1 MLQFPYYDEAL
12 LYIQRPELIPWINTA
27 NATCHLAPF
36 AACFACCFL
45 CILLWF
51 VMPLPVKAF
60 FTHWPLGNVKVIWN
74 MLLSIF
80 CSLFCY
86 YFLCIHH
93 AVNSECAA
101 FFSYTHWPLGNL
113 KSNFKYI
120 TASIYCHVLLYE
132 FVSISHETCR
142 HLKDEIM
149 DLSKLFWYLNHL
161 PLVLHICIGEL
172 SQHLF
177 R

>member
-12 LYIQRPELIPWINTA
+12 LYIQRPELIPWINTT

-36 AACFACCFL
+36 ASCFACCFL

-74 MLLSIF
+74 MPLSIF

-93 AVNSECAA
+93 AVNSECAVFLFLYSLA
-101 FFSYTHWPLGNL
+101 PGKIWKVISYISLHL
-113 KSNFKYI
+113 Y
-120 TASIYCHVLLYE
+120 TAMFCY
-132 FVSISHETCR
+132 
-142 HLKDEIM
+142 M
-149 DLSKLFWYLNHL
+149 N
-161 PLVLHICIGEL
+161 L
-172 SQHLF
+172 SQYPMRHVGTW
-177 R
+177 RMK